1 MFRKSDLKKASSQLP
16 IFMLYY
22 YYLFVII
29 NIDISVMIIDLLS
42 LSNIYISLVDLDY
55 YIYIIGVY

>member
-1 MFRKSDLKKASSQLP
+1 
-16 IFMLYY
+16 MLYY
-22 YYLFVII
+22 YYPFVII